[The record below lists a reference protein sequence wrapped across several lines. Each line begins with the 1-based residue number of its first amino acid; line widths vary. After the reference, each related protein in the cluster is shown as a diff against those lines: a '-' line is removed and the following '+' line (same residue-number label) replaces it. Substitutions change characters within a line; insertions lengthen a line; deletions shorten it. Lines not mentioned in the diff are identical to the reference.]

1 VGDNI
6 KKESAMSLARFI
18 ARDRYAPAATEEELE
33 NLIPRMH
40 GVVDWTIHSNGDVTL
55 AYDRSRISDE
65 VIEEALKGLGFQLKH
80 ICDEPEA
87 NEAEVHRAL
96 GH

>member
-1 VGDNI
+1 
-6 KKESAMSLARFI
+6 MSLARFI
-18 ARDRYAPAATEEELE
+18 ARDPYAPRATEEELE
-33 NLIPRMH
+33 ELIPKMH

-55 AYDRSRISDE
+55 EYDRTRISDE
-65 VIEEALKGLGFQLKH
+65 TIEEALKGLGFRLRH

-87 NEAEVHRAL
+87 DEAEVHRAL